1 MTRQRN
7 DRTAGREKIPRN
19 IISPPFRRVLYSA
32 DSFGNYQ
39 DFEAVPIQNRIT
51 ICIDGWKRKMAS
63 SLLYRKR
70 GGGQRAGTL
79 TIGFRILYFCVAGRR
94 RWQPVIAGPLCCRP
108 SYYWSFLRHSTKR
121 SYHVNTIANPTHI
134 FLPSFSL
141 SWRFTHRRNWSS
153 LFSLTWSSPCKLQCS
168 VIVAEKSQGRK
179 WLTIAKKNR
188 RRFVMGI
195 AYSTPIQTFIVQS
208 RGKNQCCLLYVV
220 TADIVCYFC
229 YVYSVAKCCWPWLIQ
244 FVSCINKSESE
255 ASFRY

>member
-19 IISPPFRRVLYSA
+19 IISPHFVGFFILLTRSETTKTLRLSQYKTVLLS
-32 DSFGNYQ
+32 
-39 DFEAVPIQNRIT
+39 VL
-51 ICIDGWKRKMAS
+51 M
-63 SLLYRKR
+63 
-70 GGGQRAGTL
+70 AGTL

-195 AYSTPIQTFIVQS
+195 AYSTPIQTYKVG
-208 RGKNQCCLLYVV
+208 GKNQCCLLYVV